1 MCRTRDRAAL
11 LPCSEHPQRRTS
23 PERVVVL
30 PRKSHLP
37 RLQAIRAVGVA
48 AGPPVPRLLRLA
60 ALRRLPLAAAEL
72 EPAARALPRPVA
84 PLHRGAA
91 AEAALGGRLGAGA
104 WNHASERR
112 KSPGRGVERGRNGRP
127 CGRPENGVL
136 REAR

>member
-37 RLQAIRAVGVA
+37 RLQGIRAVGVA

-60 ALRRLPLAAAEL
+60 ALRRLALAAAEL

-91 AEAALGGRLGAGA
+91 AEAALDGSRGGGGLA
-104 WNHASERR
+104 HTFERR
-112 KSPGRGVERGRNGRP
+112 KGPGRGR
-127 CGRPENGVL
+127 
-136 REAR
+136 

>member
-1 MCRTRDRAAL
+1 MCRTWDVPPSSHVRNLRRGG
-11 LPCSEHPQRRTS
+11 HPPKESSCS
-23 PERVVVL
+23 PERVIFPGCNGYV
-30 PRKSHLP
+30 RS
-37 RLQAIRAVGVA
+37 GVA

-112 KSPGRGVERGRNGRP
+112 KSPGRGVERERNGRP